1 MLILLPPSE
10 RKAPAA
16 RRRAPLDLASLHHP
30 GLTGQRERT
39 LRAAAAVS
47 AGADALAVL
56 GVGVGAA
63 ADVARN
69 VAWATEP
76 AHPAGA
82 LFTGVLYD
90 ALGLPSLDAGARRR
104 AHAAVRVVSAA
115 YGLLHLRDAVPAH
128 RLSMGTSLPGLGP
141 LAAAWRPHLAGELDQ
156 LVAAGTVVVDVRSAV
171 YASAWMSP
179 HAHVGQVVQVAVINM
194 SASGTRTVVSHA
206 AKHARGLLV
215 RHLVT
220 RGGRWP
226 RSVDAVAD
234 AASEAFEVELDP
246 PVPGR
251 PRRLTLVLRPG
262 WVPRA

>member
-10 RKAPAA
+10 RKAPAP
-16 RRRAPLDLASLHHP
+16 RRRAALDLASLHHP
-30 GLTGQRERT
+30 GLNAQRERT
-39 LRAAAAVS
+39 LRAAAAAS
-47 AGADALAVL
+47 AGTDALAVL
-56 GVGVGAA
+56 GVGASAA
-63 ADVARN
+63 EDVARN
-69 VAWATEP
+69 VAWASEP

-90 ALGLPSLDAGARRR
+90 ALGLPSLDAAARRR
-104 AHAAVRVVSAA
+104 ARATVRVVSAA
-115 YGLLHLRDAVPAH
+115 YGLLHLSDAVPAH

-141 LAAAWRPHLAGELDQ
+141 LATAWRPHLAIELDP
-156 LVAAGTVVVDVRSAV
+156 LVVAGTVVVDVRSAAYV
-171 YASAWMSP
+171 PAWTAP
-179 HAHVGQVVQVAVINM
+179 RACVGQVVQVAVINVG
-194 SASGTRTVVSHA
+194 ACDARTVVSHA

-251 PRRLTLVLRPG
+251 PRRLTVVLRPG
-262 WVPRA
+262 QAPRA